1 METSIVILMDGMQ
14 FFETPFFEASS
25 FLELVVRFLFNSMV
39 IFIIIRY
46 MYYPVARRKDYFFTY
61 LLTGTIVFMVSYAL
75 LRITDLGIG
84 VALGLFALF
93 GILRFRTI
101 QLPIKEMT
109 YLFLVIGIS
118 VINAMSSQESTFAV
132 VLFMNIVF
140 VVIAWAGERYW
151 MLYAENSKTIM
162 YEKVDLVKPENHGL
176 LIKDIEERTGLTI
189 NRVDIGEIDFIRNRV
204 QIRIYYRKNGDTGFE
219 DFDDIRMKGNDV

>member
-1 METSIVILMDGMQ
+1 METSMILLTDGMQ
-14 FFETPFFEASS
+14 FFETPFFEATS

-39 IFIIIRY
+39 IFILIRY

-118 VINAMSSQESTFAV
+118 VINAMSSRESTFAV

-151 MLYAENSKTIM
+151 MLHAENSKTIM
-162 YEKVDLVKPENHGL
+162 YEKVDLVKPENHAL
-176 LIKDIEERTGLTI
+176 LIKDLEKRTGLTI
-189 NRVDIGEIDFIRNRV
+189 NRVDIGEIDFIRHRV
-204 QIRIYYRKNGDTGFE
+204 QIRIYYRKNGYTGFE
-219 DFDDIRMKGNDV
+219 DFDDIRMKGNEE